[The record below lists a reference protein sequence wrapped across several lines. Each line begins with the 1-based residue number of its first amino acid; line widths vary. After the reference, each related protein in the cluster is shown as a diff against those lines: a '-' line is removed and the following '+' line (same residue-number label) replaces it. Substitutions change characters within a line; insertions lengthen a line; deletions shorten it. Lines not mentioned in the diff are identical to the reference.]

1 MDIGAFLTYQH
12 LEEIQDERMEKE
24 LAPGTAM
31 TIMTRDVGMV
41 DDKQREG
48 NNRDDCD
55 VNAQR
60 GNANGREPTNLFIRE
75 TNNLK
80 RGSEQELTI
89 FQVRSEPDGI
99 LTGISAKRLK
109 ICPGNFLGLWKVNQY
124 HICPVW
130 ISTERAFR
138 TVDRLA
144 TSVLRS
150 RVTTQIP
157 PTEPP
162 FPKMA
167 RTPDSGAIALSAIV
181 NSLNTMAG
189 VAQLSVPYVQP
200 LILLASAIIC
210 GIQQLKENKKA
221 FRQLAHDAY
230 AMVQAVAQVH
240 VHSFELQ
247 HSVEEFT
254 TVLQQIQ
261 YYLHEHRTRSSMLRF
276 FGSAQDAVKI
286 TEYRRQ
292 IQTARELLERRT
304 GSGKCGGPISAYLD
318 GPDSDE
324 KKRRLKSLERL
335 VCHANGTPFIDPPT
349 YHNLVARWCL
359 LGPKGAARDVFYA
372 ANSWVHHVC
381 QSNPSVQLRDA
392 LMESDIPLAAE
403 SYEDLP
409 EIIAWLEGI
418 QNDAEQWVDLLS
430 TYRARIATTDDD
442 GVSQRD
448 SERANDNERST
459 SVGITAMTY
468 GSRN

>member
-1 MDIGAFLTYQH
+1 
-12 LEEIQDERMEKE
+12 
-24 LAPGTAM
+24 
-31 TIMTRDVGMV
+31 
-41 DDKQREG
+41 
-48 NNRDDCD
+48 
-55 VNAQR
+55 
-60 GNANGREPTNLFIRE
+60 
-75 TNNLK
+75 
-80 RGSEQELTI
+80 
-89 FQVRSEPDGI
+89 
-99 LTGISAKRLK
+99 
-109 ICPGNFLGLWKVNQY
+109 
-124 HICPVW
+124 
-130 ISTERAFR
+130 
-138 TVDRLA
+138 
-144 TSVLRS
+144 
-150 RVTTQIP
+150 
-157 PTEPP
+157 
-162 FPKMA
+162 MA

-276 FGSAQDAVKI
+276 FGSAQDAVKSQN
-286 TEYRRQ
+286 TVVRYRRHGNYWS
-292 IQTARELLERRT
+292 ILRERRERIASRPPPYT
-304 GSGKCGGPISAYLD
+304 AEDPTMPEDVRRIAEEDFERLLPILGVFSVFEEPPTIKQITRVLGLAEDGVREVWGPISAYMD
-318 GPDSDE
+318 GTDSDE
-324 KKRRLKSLERL
+324 RKRRLKSLERL
-335 VCHANGTPFIDPPT
+335 VCLANGTPSIDSPT

-372 ANSWVHHVC
+372 ANSWVYHVC

-442 GVSQRD
+442 GISQRD
-448 SERANDNERST
+448 SERANGNERLT
-459 SVGITAMTY
+459 SVGITAMT
-468 GSRN
+468 